1 MRCKITLEEGKE
13 RKDTREEDGRMSCKI
28 TLEEGKEGHEK
39 DGKMER

>member
-1 MRCKITLEEGKE
+1 MQNNSGGRKE